1 MKNRIDDTLDFFYPL
16 FSRFMDRQTYR
27 YAASGGSNTMLDI
40 FLFFISYN
48 FIFRKQDVH
57 FGFVT
62 ISPHVAAFLFAFLF
76 TFPIGFFLMRHIVF
90 TDSNVKGRIQLFRYF
105 MVVLLCFCLNYVFLK
120 FFVEQLHVFP
130 TLAKILTTF
139 IVIGV
144 SYLSQKY
151 FTFRVKAVS

>member
-1 MKNRIDDTLDFFYPL
+1 MKNKIDDTLDFFYPL

-48 FIFRKQDVH
+48 FIFRKLDVH